1 MKALKETLRFYLWV
15 VGIGTT
21 VLAALMLVL
30 AHPLVHILFQRG
42 AFTAEYTNRTAN
54 TLVGF
59 VVGLTPMALGFI
71 LAGAFVALLKN
82 RFLLITTIFA
92 GIPHSIFA
100 LIFDRLSH

>member
-21 VLAALMLVL
+21 VLAALTLVL
-30 AHPLVHILFQRG
+30 AHPLVHILFQRR
-42 AFTAEYTNRTAN
+42 ALTAEYTNRTAN

-71 LAGAFVALLKN
+71 LARAFVARRKN
-82 RFLLITTIFA
+82 RFLLITTPSGVITS
-92 GIPHSIFA
+92 P
-100 LIFDRLSH
+100 IFDYFFARFW